1 MAVVLKMV
9 LGNCQSL
16 FFKHKT
22 SSSVVGKLSSNI
34 RRKFL
39 RSDVHRG
46 FRKYQGRREIPA
58 VVNVSNVKDVIY
70 SMTTAERQILLEELQ
85 TFQIMSQEKEQNCP
99 PTVQQL
105 RAIGIHYALPF
116 VGFGF
121 LDNFIMIVAGDYI
134 DTTIGLT
141 LGISTMAAAGLGNT
155 LSDIAGI
162 GSAWYV
168 ENLASRVG
176 VHMPELTPA
185 QLEMSST
192 RWSINLGRAV
202 GITLGC
208 LLGMVPLLFL
218 HDRGKLKEGLD
229 DNSLDTKTPN

>member
-1 MAVVLKMV
+1 MRQRFSA
-9 LGNCQSL
+9 SA
-16 FFKHKT
+16 T
-22 SSSVVGKLSSNI
+22 Y
-34 RRKFL
+34 
-39 RSDVHRG
+39 RG

-58 VVNVSNVKDVIY
+58 VVNVNNVKDLIY
-70 SMTTAERQILLEELQ
+70 SMNTAERQVLLEELQ
-85 TFQIMSQEKEQNCP
+85 AFQSKSQAEKDQNCP

-121 LDNFIMIVAGDYI
+121 LDNFIMIIAGDYI

-168 ENLASRVG
+168 ESLASRVG
-176 VHMPELTPA
+176 VHMPELTPT

-192 RWSINLGRAV
+192 QWSINMGRAI

-208 LLGMVPLLFL
+208 LLGMLPLLFL
-218 HDRGKLKEGLD
+218 HDRGKLKGGLD
-229 DNSLDTKTPN
+229 DNNSDTKPPN